1 MLKPPTLNPEVLQKN
16 LARSLQFIQEFE
28 AKNHQDSTYKIA
40 NKLRGYTRPAYNS
53 KQYTLATL
61 SRQTYIDN
69 RLDRPVI
76 LAGQVTDFAHFIA
89 SLSDRIELPGW
100 TRALDAATAWT
111 GKHSSWAGD
120 LAQAIL
126 EYRRGKFATM
136 AQSLTAVASG
146 EDLAADVAAVQ
157 VGWLINTQSQNLSEA
172 IALYHDRPYSLHVCQ
187 FLQHELEG
195 KLVENRIHNSRAIVE
210 GICRDV
216 SEFLMLMEIQNVAWA
231 RKLNPKILQLIEQN
245 HPDVRSAAQ
254 YFLDYLI
261 PMGNLEVLV

>member
-1 MLKPPTLNPEVLQKN
+1 MLKSPTLNPKVLQNN
-16 LARSLQFIQEFE
+16 LDRSLQFIRDFE
-28 AKNHQDSTYKIA
+28 AQNHHDSTYEIA
-40 NKLRGYTRPAYNS
+40 NKLRSYTRPSYNS

-69 RLDRPVI
+69 SLDRPVL

-136 AQSLTAVASG
+136 TQSLIAVASG

-157 VGWLINTQSQNLSEA
+157 VGWLVNAHSQNVSEA
-172 IALYHDRPYSLHVCQ
+172 IALYHDRPYSLHVRQ
-187 FLQHELEG
+187 FIQQELEG
-195 KLVENRIHNSRAIVE
+195 KLIENRIHNSRTIVE
-210 GICRDV
+210 GICRDI
-216 SEFLMLMEIQNVAWA
+216 SEFLILMEIQNVAWT
-231 RKLNPKILQLIEQN
+231 RKLNPKVLQLIEQN